1 MFFNCERPYAFYG
14 LIILV
19 PAVLIAVR
27 EYRKII
33 MKTAKITG
41 VYSYIPGGK
50 RIKNFVRIIV
60 LRTIFLC
67 LAWIMLV
74 FAYAGFSWGVYEVPA
89 QKNGN
94 AVSFVFDIS
103 YSMNADDAP
112 GGITRLHAAAKYA
125 NILLSHMENTSVSV
139 VLAKG
144 DGVIVIPLT
153 EDTAVVQSLLSTL
166 SPDLMTAAGSS
177 LGKGVEAAL
186 RSFPSDSA
194 QNRHVWVF
202 TDGDET
208 DGLLTGALE
217 DCVKYG
223 VNVSLIGFGSE
234 REIEIT
240 AGDGRTK
247 VMTALRSEKMKKT
260 AAQVTR
266 MGFSTNTDGTV
277 KYVDATEAGSA
288 LELLRPFKAGNT
300 GDEKNTSTVVSYEVK
315 PVERYSLFLVMSV
328 IFFVL
333 SFAVAEFDLENPVKH
348 SAGNG
353 FIIFICAI
361 SVVFTS
367 CSQGKVENAQ
377 ELMRSSWAWYQK
389 NYRGATAGF
398 LRAEENAL
406 QYNDNVTIQ
415 YARYDL
421 ASTYIME
428 GEYAAASGCL
438 KQITAAAPLQ
448 IRYAAYYNAG
458 IIAYRNGKY
467 KEAVD
472 CFRDA
477 LRIDGTKIEAKE
489 NLEIARQQQVA
500 ENAHGTKSTVIPV
513 SQEDNRT
520 TTIESAV
527 FQRIREN
534 EKKQWKNSESEQNS
548 ESGSDY

>member
-14 LIILV
+14 LIVLV

-27 EYRKII
+27 KYRRII
-33 MKTAKITG
+33 KQTAKITG

-50 RIKNFVRIIV
+50 RMKNLPRIIV

-67 LAWIMLV
+67 LAWIMLTS
-74 FAYAGFSWGVYEVPA
+74 AYAGFSWGAYEVPS

-112 GGITRLHAAAKYA
+112 GGLTRLHAAAKYSD
-125 NILLSHMENTSVSV
+125 ILLSHMENTSVSV

-153 EDTAVVQSLLSTL
+153 EDTAVVQSLLGTL

-177 LGKGVEAAL
+177 LGKGIEAAL
-186 RSFPSDSA
+186 RSFPSTSA

-208 DGLLTGALE
+208 DGQLTGALE

-234 REIEIT
+234 REIEVT

-277 KYVDATEAGSA
+277 RYVDATEAGSA
-288 LELLRPFKAGNT
+288 LELLRSLKAGNT
-300 GDEKNTSTVVSYEVK
+300 DDEKNTSTVVSYEVK
-315 PVERYSLFLVMSV
+315 PVERYSLFLIMAVV
-328 IFFVL
+328 FFVL
-333 SFAVAEFDLENPVKH
+333 SFAVAEFDPENPVKH
-348 SAGNG
+348 PAGSG
-353 FIIFICAI
+353 FIIFMCTILFL
-361 SVVFTS
+361 FTS
-367 CSQGKVENAQ
+367 CSHGKTKNAQ
-377 ELMRSSWAWYQK
+377 EIMRSSWAWHQK
-389 NYRGATAGF
+389 NYRSATAGF
-398 LRAEENAL
+398 LRTEENAL

-421 ASTYIME
+421 AATYIME

-438 KQITAAAPLQ
+438 NQISPEAPPP

-467 KEAVD
+467 KEAAD

-489 NLEIARQQQVA
+489 NFEIARQQQTEEDV
-500 ENAHGTKSTVIPV
+500 HGTKNTVTPV

-534 EKKQWKNSESEQNS
+534 DKKQWKNSGSEQNS